1 MRSDNRV
8 VWRWEAGSVL
18 AATVCVWLATAA
30 VHAQTGPLLR
40 LDHLT
45 RLASQAT
52 ETVDVTLDASMLQ
65 MAGSFFS
72 GQDGNSAAFKELVSG
87 LKGVYVKVFE
97 FDRDNV
103 YTSADL
109 DAIRSQLSGGSWKR
123 FVSVQDKTES
133 VEIHA
138 WQEGNVPGGLA
149 ILVAEPRELVIVNIV
164 GPIDLSKLASLAGQL
179 GIPAGL
185 PGMPPPAR

>member
-1 MRSDNRV
+1 MRETRA
-8 VWRWEAGSVL
+8 VWRRTGSVS
-18 AATVCVWLATAA
+18 AAIVCVLVAA
-30 VHAQTGPLLR
+30 GAAHAQTGPLLR

-52 ETVDVTLDASMLQ
+52 NTVDVTLDASLLQ
-65 MAGSFFS
+65 MASSFLS
-72 GQDGNSAAFKELVSG
+72 GPDANIAAMKELVSG

-123 FVSVQDKTES
+123 FVSVQEKTES

-138 WQEGNVPGGLA
+138 WQDGSVPGGLA

-164 GPIDLSKLASLAGQL
+164 GPIDLSKLGALAGQL

-185 PGMPPPAR
+185 PGMPPTAR